1 MGIESYKGYTVRGFA
16 KQLADG
22 SFEAFG
28 TVQKD
33 HLVLDASD
41 PLGSYATLDLAV
53 AAGIAWAK
61 AWIEDQR

>member
-1 MGIESYKGYTVRGFA
+1 MGIESYKDYTVRGFA

-33 HLVLDASD
+33 HLVLEASE
-41 PLGSYATLDLAV
+41 PLGSFATFEFAV